1 VFEEDGKAQ
10 LILELR
16 QGGVTDRR
24 VIDVMERIPRELF
37 VPEALREQAYE
48 NIALPIGLHQT
59 VSQPLTVGL
68 MTQSLDLTD
77 RMKVLEIGTGSGFQ
91 SSVLSPL
98 CRRLY
103 TIERYRE
110 LSQGAEKRF
119 ADLRLSNI
127 TTRVGDGS
135 LGWREQAPFERIIVT
150 AAAHDIPP
158 LLVEQLSIGGI
169 MVLPVND
176 GRDENDQRLLKV
188 TKIEEGIE
196 TEVLGTTRFVPLVE
210 GDEP

>member
-1 VFEEDGKAQ
+1 MFEEDGKAL

-16 QGGVTDRR
+16 QGGVTDRK
-24 VIDVMERIPRELF
+24 VVDAMERVPREMF
-37 VPEALREQAYE
+37 VPDALREQAYE
-48 NIALPIGLHQT
+48 NIALPIGHHQT

-68 MTQSLDLTD
+68 MTQALNLSD

-91 SSVLSPL
+91 SAVLASL

-110 LSQGAEKRF
+110 LSRGAEQRF
-119 ADLRLSNI
+119 EKLRLTNI
-127 TTRVGDGS
+127 TTKVGDGS
-135 LGWREQAPFERIIVT
+135 LGWKEQAPFERIIVT

-158 LLVEQLSIGGI
+158 VLVEQLAIGGI
-169 MVLPVND
+169 MVVPVND
-176 GRDENDQRLLKV
+176 GRDEHDQRLLRV
-188 TKIEEGIE
+188 TRTEEGVE
-196 TEVLGTTRFVPLVE
+196 TEELGITLFVPLVE

>member
-1 VFEEDGKAQ
+1 VFEEDGKAL

-16 QGGVTDRR
+16 RGGVTDRR
-24 VIDVMERIPRELF
+24 VIDAMERLPRELF
-37 VPEALREQAYE
+37 VPEALAQQAYE
-48 NIALPIGLHQT
+48 NIALPIGHHQT

-68 MTQSLDLTD
+68 MTQALALTD
-77 RMKVLEIGTGSGFQ
+77 RMKVLEIGTGSGYQ
-91 SSVLSPL
+91 SAVLSPL

-110 LSQGAEKRF
+110 LMRGAEQRF
-119 ADLRLSNI
+119 EKLRLTNI

-135 LGWREQAPFERIIVT
+135 MGWKEQAPFERIIVT

-158 LLVEQLSIGGI
+158 ILVDQLAVGGI
-169 MVLPVND
+169 MVVPVND
-176 GRDENDQRLLKV
+176 GRDEHDQRLLRVLK
-188 TKIEEGIE
+188 TEEGVE
-196 TEVLGTTRFVPLVE
+196 TEELGITRFVPLVE

>member
-1 VFEEDGKAQ
+1 MFEDGKAQ

-37 VPEALREQAYE
+37 VPEALREQAYK

-91 SSVLSPL
+91 SAVLSPL

-103 TIERYRE
+103 TIERYKD
-110 LSQGAEKRF
+110 LSQGDEERF
-119 ADLRLSNI
+119 AVLRLSNI

-158 LLVEQLSIGGI
+158 LLVEQLNIGGV

-188 TKIEEGIE
+188 TKTEEGIE
-196 TEVLGTTRFVPLVE
+196 TDELGITRFVPLVE

>member
-1 VFEEDGKAQ
+1 LSTKDGKAQ

-24 VIDVMERIPRELF
+24 VINVMESIPRELF
-37 VPEALREQAYE
+37 VPEALREQAYK

-68 MTQSLDLTD
+68 MTQSLNLTD

-91 SSVLSPL
+91 SAVLSPL

-110 LSQGAEKRF
+110 LSQGAENRF
-119 ADLRLSNI
+119 TKLRLTNI

-135 LGWREQAPFERIIVT
+135 LGWREQAPFERIIIT

-158 LLVEQLSIGGI
+158 LLVEQLAVGGI
-169 MVLPVND
+169 MVVPVND
-176 GRDENDQRLLKV
+176 GRDENDQRLLRVIK
-188 TKIEEGIE
+188 TEGGIE
-196 TEVLGTTRFVPLVE
+196 TEELGITRFVPFVE

>member
-1 VFEEDGKAQ
+1 MFQEDGKAL

-24 VIDVMERIPRELF
+24 VIDSMESVPRELF
-37 VPEALREQAYE
+37 VPEALRGQAYE

-91 SSVLSPL
+91 SAVLSPL

-103 TIERYRE
+103 TIERYKE
-110 LSQGAEKRF
+110 LSIGAEKRF
-119 ADLRLSNI
+119 AELRLTNI

-135 LGWREQAPFERIIVT
+135 LGWKEQAPFERIIVT
-150 AAAHDIPP
+150 AAAQDIPP
-158 LLVEQLSIGGI
+158 LLVEQLAVGGI
-169 MVLPVND
+169 MVLPVSD
-176 GRDENDQRLLKV
+176 GRDENDQRLLKIIK
-188 TKIEEGIE
+188 TPTDIE
-196 TEVLGTTRFVPLVE
+196 TEEICITRFVPLVE
-210 GDEP
+210 GDEQ

>member
-1 VFEEDGKAQ
+1 MLKEDGKAL

-24 VIDVMERIPRELF
+24 VIDAMERIPRELF
-37 VPEALREQAYE
+37 VPKALREQAYE
-48 NIALPIGLHQT
+48 NVALPIGLHQT

-91 SSVLSPL
+91 SAVLSPL

-103 TIERYRE
+103 TIERYKE
-110 LSQGAEKRF
+110 LSQGAEERF
-119 ADLRLSNI
+119 LELRLTNI

-135 LGWREQAPFERIIVT
+135 LGWKEQAPFERIIVT

-158 LLVEQLSIGGI
+158 LLVEQLAIGGI
-169 MVLPVND
+169 MVVPVND

-188 TKIEEGIE
+188 TKTEDGIE
-196 TEVLGTTRFVPLVE
+196 TEELGITRFVPLVE

>member
-1 VFEEDGKAQ
+1 MSEKDGKAL

-24 VIDVMERIPRELF
+24 VIDAMERVPRELF

-48 NIALPIGLHQT
+48 NVALPIGLHQT

-91 SSVLSPL
+91 SAVLSPL

-103 TIERYRE
+103 TIERYKE

-119 ADLRLSNI
+119 LELRLTNI

-135 LGWREQAPFERIIVT
+135 LGWKEQAPFERIIIT

-158 LLVEQLSIGGI
+158 LLVEQLAIGGI
-169 MVLPVND
+169 MVVPVND

-188 TKIEEGIE
+188 TKTEDGIE
-196 TEVLGTTRFVPLVE
+196 TEELGITRFVPLVE

>member
-1 VFEEDGKAQ
+1 MFEEDGKAL

-24 VIDVMERIPRELF
+24 VIDAMERLPREMF
-37 VPEALREQAYE
+37 VPDALREQAYE
-48 NIALPIGLHQT
+48 NIALPIGHHQT

-68 MTQSLDLTD
+68 MTQALDLTD
-77 RMKVLEIGTGSGFQ
+77 RMKVLEIGTGSGYQ
-91 SSVLSPL
+91 SAVLSPL

-110 LSQGAEKRF
+110 LMHGAENRF
-119 ADLRLSNI
+119 QQLRMTNI

-135 LGWREQAPFERIIVT
+135 LGWKEQAPFERIIVT

-158 LLVEQLSIGGI
+158 ILVDQLAVGGV
-169 MVLPVND
+169 MVVPVND
-176 GRDENDQRLLKV
+176 GRDEHDQRLLRV
-188 TKIEEGIE
+188 VRTDDGVE
-196 TEVLGTTRFVPLVE
+196 TEELGITRFVPLVE

>member
-1 VFEEDGKAQ
+1 MFEEDGKAL

-16 QGGVTDRR
+16 QGGVTDRK
-24 VIDVMERIPRELF
+24 VIDAMERVPREMF
-37 VPEALREQAYE
+37 VPDVLREQAYE
-48 NIALPIGLHQT
+48 NIALPIGHHQT

-68 MTQSLDLTD
+68 MTQALNLSD

-91 SSVLSPL
+91 SAVLASL

-110 LSQGAEKRF
+110 LSRGAEQRF
-119 ADLRLSNI
+119 EKLRLTNI

-135 LGWREQAPFERIIVT
+135 LGWKEQAPFERIIVT

-158 LLVEQLSIGGI
+158 VLVEQLAVGGI
-169 MVLPVND
+169 MVVPVND
-176 GRDENDQRLLKV
+176 GRDEHDQRLLCV
-188 TKIEEGIE
+188 TRTEEGVE
-196 TEVLGTTRFVPLVE
+196 TEELGITRFVPLVE